1 MPALSPPLGPY
12 QQYMEALS
20 ASNPGLKRQ
29 DRNETILR
37 RGNAL
42 VVLLDADSNG
52 PPGFGEPHVFKN
64 SAALRKHLIASPH
77 DHGRRR
83 IYIMEGLAPDSI
95 SALGGHFFMEPDLF
109 IRQLGNGYRSNSSTP
124 VVDFQPLPSL
134 LNTDEN
140 FYLQYHEL
148 IQFNMA
154 LENRTYSC
162 ERTGRIV
169 STSMPRYKE
178 GSTVGVVERK
188 INWWA
193 RETMNGGWDGR
204 YSCVTT

>member
-1 MPALSPPLGPY
+1 MK
-12 QQYMEALS
+12 ALS
-20 ASNPGLKRQ
+20 ASDPGLKRH
-29 DRNETILR
+29 DRNETTLR

-52 PPGFGEPHVFKN
+52 PPNFEEPRAFQN
-64 SAALRKHLIASPH
+64 SAALREHLIASPH

-83 IYIMEGLAPDSI
+83 IYIMEGLASDSI
-95 SALGGHFFMEPDLF
+95 SVLGGHFFMEPDLF

-124 VVDFQPLPSL
+124 VVDLQPLPSL
-134 LNTDEN
+134 FNPEAN

-154 LENRTYSC
+154 LENSTYKC

-188 INWWA
+188 INWWC
-193 RETMNGGWDGR
+193 RKTMNEGWDGR
-204 YSCVTT
+204 YS